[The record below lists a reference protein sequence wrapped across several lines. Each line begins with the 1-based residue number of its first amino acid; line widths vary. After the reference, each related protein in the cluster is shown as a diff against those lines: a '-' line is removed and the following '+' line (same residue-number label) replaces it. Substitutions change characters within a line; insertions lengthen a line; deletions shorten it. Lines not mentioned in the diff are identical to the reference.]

1 MSAVAAAQ
9 GALSVCTIGDLLEL
23 DALSGAQIFPP
34 DVDRSRPVRS
44 VTIGEADGGTA
55 PGSLVVMAG
64 TPIVPPG
71 GAAATISRRRPKG
84 NEVPAIVLPPSASW
98 ATVLEAVHAAI
109 ATSGVAAH
117 GSAARTALREP
128 LLSGANMGGVAA
140 VAQELLGGPVAI
152 LDEYLDLLGHSGLDD
167 DGVARLRVAVDR
179 ARGHG
184 PTHPLGPFLE
194 DAAIGGH
201 RRRVSD
207 LRGPAGAIVLWID
220 GPLAA
225 ADRAVLNEVSEAVLV
240 ERVRESVRI
249 ETEAHLRGELIDE
262 LLAGEAAGRESVIR
276 RGRLL
281 GTDLADGAIAIAAR
295 LGDPHDQ
302 GREIREERIR
312 RRLLQQLRGALDR
325 DWPRALIDWHGGQI
339 MGFLPLSTAP
349 AETDEVSQDEQVVA
363 FVDRLLALSRPSIPG
378 LELTLAVS
386 RVTPEPERLGVAL
399 DEASLALQIAVRL
412 GRTNRVTTFEETGT
426 YKLLFQIM
434 AERPEDLT
442 GFYDQTIAPLVR
454 YDDQYNTD
462 LVSTLATYLELD
474 GNLAA
479 TASTLF
485 THRHTIR
492 YRLDRIA
499 EIGGLDV
506 GRSDDREKLSLG
518 LKAMRLL
525 GRRVPTIGIPRAAKN
540 AEGHTEPNK

>member
-1 MSAVAAAQ
+1 MSTGAATQSTPA
-9 GALSVCTIGDLLEL
+9 ACTLGDLLEL
-23 DALSGAQIFPP
+23 DVLAGAQVFPP
-34 DVDRSRPVRS
+34 GADLGRPVRS
-44 VTIGEADGGTA
+44 VTIGEPDAGAA

-64 TPIVPPG
+64 TPIAAPRG
-71 GAAATISRRRPKG
+71 CAATISRRRPKG
-84 NEVPAIVLPPSASW
+84 DGGVPAIVIPPQASW
-98 ATVLEAVHAAI
+98 AMVLEAVHAAI
-109 ATSGVAAH
+109 ASSGVAAH
-117 GSAARTALREP
+117 ASAARTALREP
-128 LLSGANMGGVAA
+128 LLAGANMEA
-140 VAQELLGGPVAI
+140 VAVVAQGLLGGPVAI
-152 LDEYLDLLGHSGLDD
+152 LDEYLDLLGYSGLDEA
-167 DGVARLRVAVDR
+167 GVALLRGAVDR

-194 DAAIGGH
+194 DEAIGGH

-207 LRGPAGAIVLWID
+207 LRGPAGAIVAWID

-225 ADRAVLNEVSEAVLV
+225 ADRAVLAEVSEAVLV

-249 ETEAHLRGELIDE
+249 ETEARLRGELIDE
-262 LLAGEAAGRESVIR
+262 LLAGEAAGRESVVR

-281 GTDLADGAIAIAAR
+281 GSDLADGAIAIAGR
-295 LGDPHDQ
+295 LGDPHNH

-325 DWPRALIDWHGGQI
+325 DWPRSLIDWHGGQI
-339 MGFLPLSTAP
+339 MGFLPLSSAP
-349 AETDEVSQDEQVVA
+349 APTDDLSPEQQVVA
-363 FVDRLLALSRPSIPG
+363 FADRLLTLARPSIPG
-378 LELTLAVS
+378 LEFTLAVS
-386 RVTPEPERLGVAL
+386 RSTPEPERLGLAL
-399 DEASLALQIAVRL
+399 DEASLALAIAVRL
-412 GRTNRVTTFEETGT
+412 GRTNQVTTFEETGT

-434 AERPEDLT
+434 AERPEDLS

-525 GRRVPTIGIPRAAKN
+525 GRRVPTIGIPKSARTNDEATPRK
-540 AEGHTEPNK
+540 